1 MSAVELLKKIVFIAI
16 FMGVS
21 WAIFYFAGAFWGFV
35 WLGVWSFLFVV
46 GVILVFIPF
55 KSYNQ
60 TPIQSPKNNKRTND
74 ERKHKA
80 NKRASPAK

>member
-1 MSAVELLKKIVFIAI
+1 MSVVELLKKIVFIAI

-21 WAIFYFAGAFWGFV
+21 WAIFYFAGAFWSFV

-60 TPIQSPKNNKRTND
+60 PNAYTKPKKQQKDKR
-74 ERKHKA
+74 
-80 NKRASPAK
+80 